1 MEGDHHIAE
10 GDCPHAHGESH
21 EEKEGCQTNAARG
34 WRGGIGHWEQKGA
47 KERKNQ
53 PSEVKAWF
61 PGIDMGNPRRQLRDE
76 LLVIQ
81 IRAR

>member
-1 MEGDHHIAE
+1 
-10 GDCPHAHGESH
+10 
-21 EEKEGCQTNAARG
+21 
-34 WRGGIGHWEQKGA
+34 
-47 KERKNQ
+47 
-53 PSEVKAWF
+53 VKAWF